1 MSHREV
7 LNLGG
12 ALDVDLAHL
21 PFESALNLAIS
32 RSWLEIDLDAIKT
45 NISTIRAVSGRGV
58 EILLPVKADGYG
70 HGASEIAHEAAES
83 GISWF
88 GVASLEEALALRRS
102 GIRQRI
108 LLLTP
113 ATGTELPLLV
123 AGSITPVIAD
133 LEVARGLNEIAG
145 REGITFPVHIEV
157 DTGMGRTGV
166 SWKRAVSFIQE
177 MTSLPDLVVEGVFSH
192 FSSADE
198 EDLSFTNLQLERFK
212 GLMSVVNQVISKPPI
227 IHISNSAASLRIK
240 GAGLPM
246 IRPGLFAYG
255 ISPLTS
261 LEDQP
266 SVTPVPA
273 MSCRSKVVFVKD
285 VEKGDPIGYGRTF
298 VAPTKMRIATVG
310 IGYRDGL
317 DYRLSNRGE
326 VLIRGRRCSI
336 VGNICMDMLMVDT
349 TSDMEIRPGDRVT
362 VLGQDGEENISAE
375 AMAGLSR
382 TIPYDIVTKLGNKI
396 PRLFFRG
403 GKPVRVSSCL
413 GTWETTRKD
422 SDQRDR

>member
-12 ALDVDLAHL
+12 ALDLDLAHL

-45 NISTIRAVSGRGV
+45 NISTIRQVSGRGV

-70 HGASEIAHEAAES
+70 HGATDIAYEAAES
-83 GISWF
+83 GVNWF

-113 ATGTELPLLV
+113 VTGIELQLLV

-133 LEVARGLNEIAG
+133 LEVARGLNDTAG
-145 REGITFPVHIEV
+145 REGVVFPVHIEV
-157 DTGMGRTGV
+157 DTGMGRAGV
-166 SWKRAVSFIQE
+166 SWKRAVSFIRDVA
-177 MTSLPDLVVEGVFSH
+177 SLPDLLVEGVFSH

-198 EDLSFTNLQLERFK
+198 EDLTFTNLQLERFK
-212 GLMSVVNQVISKPPI
+212 GLMSVVNQEISNPPI
-227 IHISNSAASLRIK
+227 IHMSNSAAALRIK

-246 IRPGLFAYG
+246 IRPGLFIYG

-261 LEDQP
+261 LENQP
-266 SVTPVPA
+266 PVTPIPS
-273 MSCRSKVVFVKD
+273 MSCRSRVVFVKD
-285 VEKGDPIGYGRTF
+285 VEKGEPIGYGRSF
-298 VAPTKMRIATVG
+298 VAPANMRVATVA

-317 DYRLSNRGE
+317 DYRLSNRGH
-326 VLIRGRRCSI
+326 VLIRGKRCSI

-349 TSDMEIRPGDRVT
+349 TSDMEVRPGDRVT
-362 VLGQDGEENISAE
+362 ILGQDGGENIRAE
-375 AMAGLSR
+375 AIADLTR
-382 TIPYDIVTKLGNKI
+382 TIPYDIVTKLGSKI

-403 GKPVRVSSCL
+403 VKPVKVSSCL
-413 GTWETTRKD
+413 GTWEVKGKD